1 MEKEKSDIKAKIL
14 ETSERLF
21 ARGGFEG
28 VAIDEIAKEADV
40 NKSIIYYYFTNKEDL
55 LVHIIRKH
63 LEEFET
69 VFRNMRIGQAGTV
82 RETLRDII
90 GQAVDYM
97 SRHVDIIKILL
108 RETLMATPKAT
119 IDLVQFI
126 DPLWNLTEA
135 DLKAA
140 FPRAGKV
147 APLDRQIFIN
157 LIINF
162 ILVLGWFDYKKE
174 ADVTRLKNAYIE
186 RVTDIAEMLILP
198 PAPRKTEGQR

>member
-1 MEKEKSDIKAKIL
+1 MDKEKPDVKAKIL
-14 ETSERLF
+14 ETSEKLF
-21 ARGGFEG
+21 ARRGFEG
-28 VAIDEIAKEADV
+28 VSMEEIAQVAEI
-40 NKSIIYYYFTNKEDL
+40 NKSIIYYYFTNKKDL
-55 LVHIIRKH
+55 LIHIIQKH
-63 LEEFET
+63 LGEFET

-82 RETLRDII
+82 RETLRDIV

-108 RETLMATPKAT
+108 RETLMAVPKAT

-126 DPLWNLTEA
+126 DPLWNRTEA

-162 ILVLGWFDYKKE
+162 ILVLGLFDYKKE
-174 ADVTRLKNAYIE
+174 TDVTKLKNAYIE
-186 RVTDIAEMLILP
+186 RVTNIAEMLILP
-198 PAPRKTEGQR
+198 LVPREKEERR